1 MTTSTTVRRSRLWRW
16 RRSPL
21 RRREDLVEAWILL
34 AAWLVAGVVGPVAG
48 VLSVRATVDALAQQR
63 AERRPAS
70 AVVVDDASRSFVS
83 GGVTVDHVIATV
95 RWTAADGTSHTGRTQ
110 VDAGSKAGERV
121 AVWMDQGERLTTP
134 PQTPG
139 QADIEAA
146 FTGVAA
152 FIGVATAA
160 AAGFYGAR
168 VVLDRRRSRAWDAE
182 WQKQGSRWGRASN

>member
-1 MTTSTTVRRSRLWRW
+1 MTTSTTVRRSHLWRW

-34 AAWLVAGVVGPVAG
+34 AAWLVTAVVGPVAG

-63 AERRPAS
+63 AERRQAS

-110 VDAGSKAGERV
+110 VDAGSEAGERV
-121 AVWMDQGERLTTP
+121 AVWMDQEERLTTP

-146 FTGVAA
+146 FMGVAA
-152 FIGVATAA
+152 FTGVATAA

-168 VVLDRRRSRAWDAE
+168 VVLDRRRSRGWDAE
-182 WQKQGSRWGRASN
+182 WQKLGSQWGRTSN

>member
-1 MTTSTTVRRSRLWRW
+1 MTTSTTVRRSHLWRW

-34 AAWLVAGVVGPVAG
+34 AAWLVTAVVGPVAG

-63 AERRPAS
+63 ADRRPAS
-70 AVVVDDASRSFVS
+70 AMVVDDASASFVS
-83 GGVTVDHVIATV
+83 GGVTVDHVVATV
-95 RWTAADGTSHTGRTQ
+95 RWTAADGTPHTGRTQ
-110 VDAGSKAGERV
+110 VDAGAKTGERV
-121 AVWMDQGERLTTP
+121 AVWIDKDERLTP
-134 PQTPG
+134 PPRTPG

-146 FTGVAA
+146 FMGAAA
-152 FIGVATAA
+152 FIGVAGVA
-160 AAGFYGAR
+160 AAGFYGTR